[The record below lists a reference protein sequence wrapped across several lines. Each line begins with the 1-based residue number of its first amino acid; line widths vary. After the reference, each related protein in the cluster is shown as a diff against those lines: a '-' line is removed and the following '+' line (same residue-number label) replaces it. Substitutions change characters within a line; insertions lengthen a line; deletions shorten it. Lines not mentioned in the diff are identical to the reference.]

1 MKKVYKYEG
10 MTIANIRVISYDRG
24 DYYNCECI
32 DCLEKYSVEVR
43 RLRDAIVN
51 KSKKFRCNCDINI
64 KKGKNHTR
72 TAKKWINHIDPEFKG
87 ISYKYNNYKYR
98 HNKKFKTPIISQSSF
113 YEILTKPCYYCGKMP
128 SIVNFKSGNYIYKSL
143 SSTIDRIDSSKG
155 YESDNCLSCCNECNT
170 MKSNL
175 SYSDFIQHIT
185 NIYDHIYKN
194 QKEKYL
200 IKEVC

>member
-1 MKKVYKYEG
+1 MKNYKYEG
-10 MTIANIRVISYDRG
+10 MTIANIRVISYDK
-24 DYYNCECI
+24 DKKYKCECI
-32 DCLEKYSVEVR
+32 ECLNVYSINSSHINNGIKR
-43 RLRDAIVN
+43 N
-51 KSKKFRCNCDINI
+51 QKKFFCNCVYKKKKLDKIN
-64 KKGKNHTR
+64 KKVE
-72 TAKKWINHIDPEFKG
+72 KKIEHIDPEFKG
-87 ISYKYNNYKYR
+87 ISYKYSHYKYR
-98 HNKKFKTPIISQSSF
+98 HNKKFKSKIISLSSF
-113 YEILTKPCYYCGKMP
+113 YELLSKPCYYCGKMP
-128 SIVNFKSGNYIYKSL
+128 VIINFKAHKYVYKSL
-143 SSTIDRIDSSKG
+143 SSTIDRIDSSRG